1 MASKEDTYKNALKGK
16 RVPILTLDNKW
27 YRLFSMME
35 PDNELKRLEEELNT
49 LLRLQGKLNTESKSI
64 KKLKK
69 KLMDEIVQLMERNDT
84 TSENKIEENK
94 KLIEECNEKLNAY
107 QDQLLDLPKEIDQAN
122 YSLMIRTMEMCYEVL
137 KVNEKDIEEIG
148 AWINEVRIELK
159 KNIIRKQEK
168 EIKNYELYSFM
179 HDIFGSDVVD
189 IFDMNQEHIDKITQ
203 QIDKLRN
210 AAK

>member
-69 KLMDEIVQLMERNDT
+69 KLMDEIVQLMERNDA

-122 YSLMIRTMEMCYEVL
+122 FALMVRTMEMCYEVL

-148 AWINEVRIELK
+148 SWINEVRIELK

>member
-69 KLMDEIVQLMERNDT
+69 KLMDEIVQLMERNDA

-122 YSLMIRTMEMCYEVL
+122 FALMVRTMEMCYEVL